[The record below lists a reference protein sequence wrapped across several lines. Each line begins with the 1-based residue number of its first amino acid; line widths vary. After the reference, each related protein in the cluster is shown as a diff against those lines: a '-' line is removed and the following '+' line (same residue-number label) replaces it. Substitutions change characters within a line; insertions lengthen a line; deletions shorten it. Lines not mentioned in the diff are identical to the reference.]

1 MVRLLSRSVAVLLIV
16 ALATSFAFAKVETYL
31 GPTNAEL
38 AKWKQSMQGK
48 LATDRI
54 VPQKAERVS
63 KMVATDSELVPLP
76 KTVVRNESEF
86 NYTEAFDSY
95 LAYFRDITGQFIFE
109 GLDSMGVWFRPA
121 TDCRIKKIEVL
132 WCDDGA
138 NENLGGTFN
147 IRIFDVPDDLTIT
160 DATQTAIGGNGAYDF
175 SLYEEIIPSPAGALL
190 GEYEMVVTQ
199 TGFNEETGWSVANL
213 EDLGGAIDVGQR
225 DFFVAFEFP
234 AGNSDD
240 ADVYYGPAEE
250 LHAPGD
256 YHSYKWY
263 HTGGSYSP
271 GIPNWVSRLNYS
283 MRAYVEYYGDPPP
296 TIADVTSFNSVY
308 YSCDQGP
315 WTVEATVTDLGTDAF
330 TGEVTNVKLIY
341 FTETVADADTI
352 DITAS
357 KNGDVYSG
365 DIPSHP
371 VGTQVYYYIQAE
383 DNGADDSGVEDP
395 VTHVSKTTPVF
406 FYVLE
411 ANPDATVLIVRDGS
425 NEDADM
431 YASVMEEGGW
441 IFDVWDIA
449 ELGSPTVCALQKYS
463 SLFWLSGQ
471 GTGGNLSADSLDLYV
486 LPDYLDAGGN
496 LFLVSS
502 DYIGAA
508 EGGNYT
514 GEWTEASHSFVL
526 NYLKVTDYA
535 SDINADDNGDSSDSL
550 YMDLDDN
557 VISSFLGDDTLM
569 VAPITKMI
577 ADGLTGY
584 NYADEVAPAA
594 DASVP
599 FYVWNTADNE
609 WFEASTM
616 YDGDFKMIFLPW
628 YLEAAV
634 DLDQF
639 DTVVKN
645 ILGFFGEKAAPLVGI
660 ESGPRYCVAANSG
673 PYAVVASA
681 TDGDGTVAS
690 VELGTSSDGLLYTY
704 AAMTAN
710 AGVYEGSIGALNVD
724 DTLFFQIRATD
735 NDGLNG
741 YAGPWAFNMID
752 FTPVNTDLLYCG
764 DDPYYAYYVY
774 YGYPYDV
781 DSIMIASL
789 DRIGASYDF
798 YDVDANGY
806 IAPSYIGFL
815 DQYESVI
822 WHGYADWEMSFP
834 YATADN
840 PFMPFIE
847 NGGNLLFSSGEMVG
861 THLGWDG
868 YVDTE
873 PGQSVRDVL
882 GISWYAP
889 DMGYYQLQ
897 IYPGAAG
904 VGMDAS
910 FELDTLIGYWGHMG
924 DLVDPVDWTSQP
936 LLDAWVPGWG
946 VWYGEDW
953 DCYTAWW
960 NQDADN
966 GSQRVIVP
974 FPLAAMNDANRD
986 AFLTNVI
993 AGFGTGVAVEEAVET
1008 LPKAFALKQNF
1019 PNPFNPIT
1027 SIAFE
1032 MPSDQNV
1039 RLTVYNMLGQN
1050 VRTLVNDQRSAGRYT
1065 ILWDGRDDAGHMV
1078 GSGVYFY
1085 QIQAGSFTKTAKMV
1099 FLK

>member
-48 LATDRI
+48 LAAEKI
-54 VPQKAERVS
+54 VSQKAERVS
-63 KMVATDSELVPLP
+63 KMVAGDSELVPLP
-76 KTVVRNESEF
+76 KEVVRNVESEF
-86 NYTEAFDSY
+86 NLANAFNSY

-109 GLDSMGVWFRPA
+109 GTDSMGVWFRPA

-132 WCDDGA
+132 FCDDGA

-147 IRIFDVPDDLTIT
+147 VRIFDVPDDLVVTSPT
-160 DATQTAIGGNGAYDF
+160 QPATAGNGEYDF
-175 SLYEEIIPSPAGALL
+175 TVYMGIIPSPAGNLL
-190 GEYEMVVTQ
+190 GEYDMVVSQ
-199 TGFNEETGWSVANL
+199 TGFNEETGWTVVNL
-213 EDLGGAIDVGQR
+213 ETFGAAIDVGKR

-256 YHSYKWY
+256 YHSFKWY
-263 HTGGSYSP
+263 HDGGTYSTGT
-271 GIPNWVSRLNYS
+271 PNWVSRLNYS

-296 TIADVTSFNSVY
+296 TIADVTSINTQY
-308 YSCDQGP
+308 YSCDPGP
-315 WTVEATVTDLGTDAF
+315 WTVEATVTDLGTDVFSGA
-330 TGEVTNVKLIY
+330 VTNVKLIY

-352 DITAS
+352 DITA
-357 KNGDVYSG
+357 NVSG
-365 DIPSHP
+365 SIYTGEIPSHP
-371 VGTQVYYYIQAE
+371 AGTQVYYYLQAE
-383 DNGADDSGVEDP
+383 DNGLGNTADP

-406 FYVLE
+406 FLVLE
-411 ANPDATVLIVRDGS
+411 ANPDATVLVIDDGNS
-425 NEDADM
+425 CDAAM
-431 YASVMEEGGW
+431 YEAILAEGGW
-441 IFDVWDIA
+441 IYDSWDVA
-449 ELGSPTVCALQKYS
+449 ALGSPSLCILQKYS
-463 SLFWLSGQ
+463 SLFWLQGQ
-471 GTGGNLSADSLDLYV
+471 GTGGALNSDSLDLYV
-486 LPDYLDAGGN
+486 VPDYLDAGGN
-496 LFLVSS
+496 MLLVSS

-508 EGGNYT
+508 HDADYDGT
-514 GEWTEASHSFVL
+514 WKTATHSFV
-526 NYLKVTDYA
+526 TDYLMVA
-535 SDINADDNGDSSDSL
+535 EYNSDANIDVDGNSSDSL
-550 YMDLDDN
+550 YMGVDGN
-557 VISSFLGDDTLM
+557 AISGFLGDDTLM
-569 VAPITKMI
+569 TMPKTKYFTFQ
-577 ADGLTGY
+577 ASYDSW
-584 NYADEVAPAA
+584 ADEVVPASGA
-594 DASVP
+594 DVP
-599 FYVWNTADNE
+599 FLVYSEEDDDWIE
-609 WFEASTM
+609 SSSM
-616 YDGDFKMIFLPW
+616 YDGTFKVVFFPW
-628 YLEAAV
+628 YLEAAA

-673 PYAVVASA
+673 PYAVVATA
-681 TDGDGTVAS
+681 TDGDGTVAT
-690 VELGTSSDGLLYTY
+690 VELGTSTDGVSYTY

-710 AGVYEGSIGALNVD
+710 AGVYEGSIAALSVD
-724 DTLFFQIRATD
+724 DTLFFQIKATD

-741 YAGPWAFNMID
+741 YAGPWMFNMID
-752 FTPVNTDLLYCG
+752 FTPVNTGLLYCG
-764 DDPYYAYYVY
+764 DDPYDWY
-774 YGYPYDV
+774 YGGSI

-789 DRIGASYDF
+789 DRVASGAYDF

-822 WHGYADWEMSFP
+822 WHGYADWEMTFP
-834 YATADN
+834 YATDDN

-847 NGGNLLFSSGEMVG
+847 AGGNLLFSSEEMLGNYYGYDAYATPVAGEAAF
-861 THLGWDG
+861 
-868 YVDTE
+868 
-873 PGQSVRDVL
+873 DVL
-882 GISWYAP
+882 GVSWYAP
-889 DMGYYQLQ
+889 DMAYDTLR
-897 IYPGAAG
+897 IYPGSESEAL
-904 VGMDAS
+904 VSGMDS
-910 FELDTLIGYWGHMG
+910 EFYLDVLPFGHME
-924 DLVDPVDWTSQP
+924 DIFDPVDWNSLPIIDSWQP
-936 LLDAWVPGWG
+936 VWG
-946 VWYGEDW
+946 VWYGDW
-953 DCYTAWW
+953 ACYTVWW
-960 NQDADN
+960 EKNMYP
-966 GSQRVIVP
+966 GSQRIIAP

-993 AGFGTGVAVEEAVET
+993 AAFATGNAVDDAVKT

-1032 MPSDQNV
+1032 MPSAQNV
-1039 RLTVYNMLGQN
+1039 RMTVYNMLGQS